1 MSNIKCVRMASGED
15 IIGEIVYQND
25 NLIEINTPMEIVYDF
40 EANPE
45 EQVAAF
51 IGLKFWS
58 FIGKRESVT
67 VSRSHIYFITP
78 PRSAMEQFYIEVKKN
93 VLPAY
98 SQRIDDT
105 LEQNL
110 QAFIRNTS
118 DDLPQTVED
127 LFRQYEQDIES
138 KNYPHDKKQSSK
150 EYINELFDN
159 IFKNMG
165 KPSSNNSIH

>member
-25 NLIEINTPMEIVYDF
+25 NLIEIDTPMEIVYD
-40 EANPE
+40 PE
-45 EQVAAF
+45 ESPQDHPF

-78 PRSAMEQFYIEVKKN
+78 PRSAMKEFYIEVKKN
-93 VLPAY
+93 ILPEY

-105 LEQNL
+105 LGQNL
-110 QAFIRNTS
+110 RAFIRNTS
-118 DDLPQTVED
+118 DNLPQTAED
-127 LFRQYEQDIES
+127 LFRQYEQDIDS
-138 KNYPHDKKQSSK
+138 KNYPHDKKQSSE
-150 EYINELFDN
+150 EYIKELFDN